1 MDPNKIVLENLTK
14 NFEYERI
21 AREIDSCENID
32 QVKNIAKSY
41 VKLHLKYQE
50 TLANLRIDNL

>member
-14 NFEYERI
+14 NFEYEKI
-21 AREIDSCENID
+21 SREIDACDNVD
-32 QVKNIAKSY
+32 DLRNIAKSY

-50 TLANLRIDNL
+50 TLASLNFNSL

>member
-1 MDPNKIVLENLTK
+1 MDPNEIVLENLTK

-50 TLANLRIDNL
+50 TLASLNSNSL